1 MNYEPAGSLPQD
13 DALNPGNTR
22 HENERAKT
30 SGAAPMDELLF
41 RTLFLASPLATF
53 IWQHRDSGFSLAEM
67 NRAAEALVRGQSPF
81 MKGANASVTFAGEP
95 DVLDYLNRCFSGE
108 TGPDTGL
115 VTETLIPGRAIHVT
129 ASRLSP
135 YHIALSMQDISEWT
149 WTEEALRHK
158 TALFEAQLHSSTE
171 GIIVSDATGKK
182 ILQNGRVAEIWKI
195 PKDTARDPD
204 DALQIRHM
212 MGMTRDPERFAAHAR
227 HLFSHPY
234 ETCNDMVE
242 LVDGTIIARDSAP
255 VIGKYGKN
263 YGRIWK
269 FRDIT
274 EQRKAELA
282 LKESE
287 EKFRRVVESAPA
299 GIFIVIDDRFAYLN
313 PAACRLFGTETAG
326 PLEGTPVIDRIHPD
340 CQGILADRLRILNEE
355 RQPIAVCGE
364 KVFRVDGTVIIAE
377 VSAVPIVFR
386 GRDGAL
392 FFITDITERKQ
403 AEDQRE
409 ALISELA
416 RKNAELDRFTY
427 TVSHDLKSPLLALRA
442 FLSLLEEDIRAGDI
456 ATVNTDIER
465 IGKTAEK
472 LEDLINNLL
481 LLSRSGRIVDSPIPV
496 SFKDLAAEAAA
507 LLDTT
512 YNKRRVKL
520 TIQEGL
526 PVVMGD
532 RVRLLQVMTNLLDN
546 AVKYMGDQQV
556 PRVVVGS
563 RKDEA
568 GLVLYVQDNGEGITE
583 ENLKKVFDLY
593 ERLNPEVPGTGI
605 GLATV
610 KRIIE
615 AHGGK
620 IWVKSEGKGKG
631 ATFFFVLPP
640 AGKNGAGP

>member
-1 MNYEPAGSLPQD
+1 MKEGSLNTLPQD
-13 DALNPGNTR
+13 DAIPRKNPLR
-22 HENERAKT
+22 ENERT
-30 SGAAPMDELLF
+30 GTNGGDSVDELPF
-41 RTLFLASPLATF
+41 RTLFLTSPLATF
-53 IWQHRDSGFSLAEM
+53 IWQHRDSEFYLMEM
-67 NRAAEALVRGQSPF
+67 NRAAEDLVRGLSQF
-81 MKGANASVTFAGEP
+81 MRGVKASETYAGEP
-95 DVLDYLNRCFSGE
+95 ALLDHIRRCFSGK
-108 TGPDTGL
+108 TGQEPGL
-115 VTETLIPGRAIHVT
+115 VTETHIPGRVIHAT

-135 YHIALSMQDISEWT
+135 DLVAVSLQDISERT

-158 TALFEAQLHSSTE
+158 TALFEAQLHSSTD
-171 GIIVSDATGKK
+171 GIIVADTTGKK
-182 ILQNGRVAEIWKI
+182 ILQNVRVAEIWKI
-195 PKDTARDPD
+195 PKNAALDPD

-212 MGMTRDPERFAAHAR
+212 KEITRDPDGFAARAH

-234 ETCNDMVE
+234 ETCNDMVD
-242 LVDGTIIARDSAP
+242 LVDGTIIERYSAP
-255 VIGKYGKN
+255 VIGKNGKN

-299 GIFIVIDDRFAYLN
+299 GIFIAIDGLFAYLN
-313 PAACRLFGTETAG
+313 PAACRLFGAEPAG

-340 CQGILADRLRILNEE
+340 CQGILADRLRILNQE
-355 RQPIAVCGE
+355 RQPIAAIGE
-364 KVFRVDGTVIIAE
+364 KIFRTDGTVFYAE

-392 FFITDITERKQ
+392 FFISDITERKR

-442 FLSLLEEDIRAGDI
+442 YLALLEEDIRDGDI
-456 ATVNTDIER
+456 ATANTDIVK
-465 IGKTAEK
+465 IGTTAER
-472 LEDLINNLL
+472 LEDLINSLL
-481 LLSRSGRIVDSPIPV
+481 LLSRSGRIVDSPMPV
-496 SFKDLAAEAAA
+496 SFKDLTAEAVA
-507 LLDTT
+507 LLETT
-512 YNKRRVKL
+512 YNQRGVKL

-546 AVKYMGDQQV
+546 AVKYMGDQKQ

-568 GLVLYVQDNGEGITE
+568 GLVLYVQDNGAGIAE
-583 ENLKKVFDLY
+583 QNLKKAFDLY
-593 ERLNPEVPGTGI
+593 ERFNPEVPGTGI

-620 IWVKSEGKGKG
+620 IEVKSEGEGRG
-631 ATFFFVLPP
+631 ATFVFTLP
-640 AGKNGAGP
+640 AAEKNGAGS